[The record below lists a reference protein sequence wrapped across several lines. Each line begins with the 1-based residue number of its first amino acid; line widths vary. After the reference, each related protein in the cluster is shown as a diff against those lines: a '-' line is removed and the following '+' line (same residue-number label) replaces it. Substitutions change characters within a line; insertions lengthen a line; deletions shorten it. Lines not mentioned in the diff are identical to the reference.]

1 MNIVY
6 DQCSL
11 TSSVH
16 QALFGEKYKQLSE
29 NSLEVCHDDTTG
41 FEPILCPYG
50 CHIPP
55 YLAPPNPTSV
65 TGVGTR
71 RPCGVSQSAIH

>member
-41 FEPILCPYG
+41 FEFEAG
-50 CHIPP
+50 CD
-55 YLAPPNPTSV
+55 V
-65 TGVGTR
+65 T
-71 RPCGVSQSAIH
+71 QSSLIDSDDECWSIQCHQKC